1 MTIKDNL
8 FALNY
13 ANLLIKFAI
22 QDGIDFKA
30 LFLNINSFFAIF
42 DNKQKKIQSLA
53 SSVKTDKTIN
63 LNEMSQTEKL
73 LFSVLLKKKIYLKDK
88 ILYFFINICNENDYL
103 KFFKITHCGTL
114 TNEDKKSII
123 NGYGIDEKRDFIVYE
138 QDISLLGGWIIEN
151 VNKMNDF
158 SRLKYI
164 NEMRRHLKLNIH
176 KER

>member
-1 MTIKDNL
+1 MTVQDNL

-13 ANLLIKFAI
+13 SNLLIKFAL
-22 QDGIDFKA
+22 QEGVDFKA
-30 LFLNINSFFAIF
+30 LFLNINNFFAIF
-42 DNKQKKIQSLA
+42 DNKQKKIKSLA
-53 SSVKTDKTIN
+53 NLVKIDKSIN
-63 LNEMSQTEKL
+63 LNEMSQIDRL

-88 ILYFFINICNENDYL
+88 ILYFFINTCNENDYL
-103 KFFKITHCGTL
+103 KFFKITHFAEL

-123 NGYGIDEKRDFIVYE
+123 NGYGIDEKRDFIFYKK
-138 QDISLLGGWIIEN
+138 DIGLLGGWVIEN

-164 NEMRRHLKLNIH
+164 NEMGRHLKLNVQ